1 MKDFRRY
8 LIIAAII
15 FFSSILLG
23 FFTPIEIDLAS
34 FTVLGDI
41 ADELE
46 SFSSPGV
53 FIYIL
58 FNNLSAFVTAFILA
72 PFFCIFPLFSLLI
85 NGFVIGAVSALVM
98 EQESVLFLIA
108 GFLPHGIFE
117 IPALLIA
124 LAASLRFGFNT
135 LRGLFRKSYRNTIK
149 PGFIENVKLL
159 GIAAALLVPAALIET
174 YITPIFLGL
183 F

>member
-8 LIIAAII
+8 LIIAAIL

-34 FTVLGDI
+34 FTVLGDV
-41 ADELE
+41 ADDLE

-58 FNNLSAFVTAFILA
+58 FNNLIAIAIAFFLA
-72 PFFCIFPLFSLLI
+72 PFFCLFPLFSLFI
-85 NGFVIGAVSALVM
+85 NGFVIGVVGALVV
-98 EQESVLFLIA
+98 EQESILFLIA
-108 GFLPHGIFE
+108 GFLPHGILE

-135 LRGLFRKSYRNTIK
+135 LRGLLRKSWRSTIN
-149 PGFIENVKLL
+149 PGFLENAKLL
-159 GIAAALLVPAALIET
+159 GIAAALLIPAALIET